1 MQYKYLGSARNV
13 RELMELLVKK
23 EINPSATLTL
33 QDTEDMW
40 SYVEVLVSETGD
52 DILIQ

>member
-33 QDTEDMW
+33 KATDEDW
-40 SYVEVLVSETGD
+40 DFVEVLVSEAGD
-52 DILIQ
+52 DIIIQ

>member
-13 RELMELLVKK
+13 RELTELLSKVA
-23 EINPSATLTL
+23 PSATLTL
-33 QDTEDMW
+33 QDTEDVW